1 MDDLLLKGEYL
12 KQQLQKGLNDI
23 FEGQRL
29 VASRK
34 IDSSAKAKKNRSGAL
49 MASLLHPDYK
59 LTTQAAGVHGL
70 ITYPREIRFQDM
82 KHLGNWRIYNK
93 QIWRIL
99 YKETFR
105 NIRFEFSD
113 WLKTQTINELKNA
126 LKQYS

>member
-1 MDDLLLKGEYL
+1 MEDLLLKGEYL

-23 FEGQRL
+23 FEAQRA
-29 VASRK
+29 VASKKVDR
-34 IDSSAKAKKNRSGAL
+34 SAKAKKSRSGAL

-59 LTTQAAGVHGL
+59 LSTQAAGVHGL
-70 ITYPREIRFQDM
+70 ITYLREIRFQDM

-113 WLKTQTINELKNA
+113 WLRKQTIKELKDA
-126 LKQYS
+126 LKQ